1 MLPTVPLLRA
11 GGVYNSL
18 DVQDITPAQ
27 GGEVVA
33 KITMSNSGLIKRDL
47 LDLKKSRESFCVPG
61 AQNVGPGPTW
71 RPKRRSRA
79 NLARQAVLEEEPPK
93 DEDVRV
99 ST

>member
-33 KITMSNSGLIKRDL
+33 QITMSNSGLIKRDL
-47 LDLKKSRESFCVPG
+47 LDLKKSRESLIYEIENFNWKNG
-61 AQNVGPGPTW
+61 FY
-71 RPKRRSRA
+71 R
-79 NLARQAVLEEEPPK
+79 K
-93 DEDVRV
+93 DIGFKIIDK
-99 ST
+99 